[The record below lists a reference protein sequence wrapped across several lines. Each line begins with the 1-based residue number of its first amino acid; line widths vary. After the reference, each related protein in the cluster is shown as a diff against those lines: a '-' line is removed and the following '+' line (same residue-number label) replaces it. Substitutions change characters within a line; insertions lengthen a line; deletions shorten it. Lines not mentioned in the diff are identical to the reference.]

1 MGKHRIDDGRQCN
14 SCDEKEGGRT
24 RRMVEGATATGRGWG
39 WGWGYVGATGE
50 RAQSDDGP
58 GPVAQSLLPRAAQIR
73 RHSGA
78 ALEGGFACPKC
89 AVRDRASR
97 L

>member
-14 SCDEKEGGRT
+14 SCDEKGR
-24 RRMVEGATATGRGWG
+24 RANATDGRGCDCDG
-39 WGWGYVGATGE
+39 PGLEGYVGATGE